1 MNEVIFMPEQ
11 VRCDLALE
19 AQELYS
25 ENAAKKESERESG
38 ISVDEYS
45 VHDLIKVTRVKILNS
60 NGERNLGKPKGDYI
74 TIEMPSRFYGE
85 QRIYE
90 EMCRVCAKELKTV
103 TDKFISSDDDV
114 ILVVG
119 LGNRNIT
126 ADALGPKV
134 ISSLMI
140 TRHLKQYVPEEID
153 EGVRSI
159 CGIVPGVLG
168 LTGIETGEIIRG
180 IAEKV
185 KPKLVIAID
194 ALCSRKME
202 RVNTTIQI
210 SDTGITPGEGVG
222 NKRNA
227 LNRETLGAPVIA
239 IGVPTVVDAATIA
252 SDTLDMLVDAAAEG
266 KADSI
271 KDKPT
276 HRILKIIGNTADSK
290 YDLIREVISPKF
302 GNFIVAPK
310 DVDTIIDDISSV
322 VANGINIAV
331 NDGITLADVDRYR

>member
-1 MNEVIFMPEQ
+1 MAEQ

-25 ENAAKKESERESG
+25 ETAAEVSEKESG
-38 ISVDEYS
+38 IHVDEYS
-45 VHDLIKVTRVKILNS
+45 LNDLIKVTRVKILNE

-74 TIEMPSRFYGE
+74 TIEMPNRFYGE

-90 EMCRVCAKELKTV
+90 EMCRVCAKELKMV
-103 TDKFISSDDDV
+103 TDKFLRADDDV
-114 ILVVG
+114 VLVVG

-140 TRHLKQYVPEEID
+140 TRHLKQYVPEEVD
-153 EGVRSI
+153 KGVRSI

-180 IAEKV
+180 ICDKV
-185 KPKLVIAID
+185 KPTLVIAID

-227 LNRETLGAPVIA
+227 LNESTLGAPVIA

-252 SDTLDMLVDAAAEG
+252 GDTLDMLVEAASQG
-266 KADSI
+266 RADVI
-271 KDKPT
+271 KDKPVYK
-276 HRILKIIGNTADSK
+276 ILDIIGSMADSK
-290 YDLIREVISPKF
+290 YELIREVITPKF

-310 DVDTIIDDISSV
+310 DVDTIISDLSSV

-331 NDGITLADVDRYR
+331 NEEITLNDIDRYR

>member
-1 MNEVIFMPEQ
+1 MPEQ

-25 ENAAKKESERESG
+25 ETAAEESERESG
-38 ISVDEYS
+38 IHVDEYS
-45 VHDLIKVTRVKILNS
+45 VHDLIKVTRVKILNK
-60 NGERNLGKPKGDYI
+60 NGERNLNKPMGDYI
-74 TIEMPSRFYGE
+74 TIEMPNRFYGE

-90 EMCRVCAKELKTV
+90 EMCKVTAKELKTL
-103 TDKFISSDDDV
+103 TDKFLSSDDDV

-168 LTGIETGEIIRG
+168 LTGIETGEIIKG

-227 LNRETLGAPVIA
+227 LNKDTLGAPVVA

-252 SDTLDMLVDAAAEG
+252 SDTLDMLVDAASRG
-266 KADSI
+266 RDTVI

-276 HRILKIIGNTADSK
+276 QRILNIIGNTSGGK
-290 YDLIREVISPKF
+290 YELIREVISPKF

-310 DVDTIIDDISSV
+310 DVDTIISDLSSV

-331 NDGITLADVDRYR
+331 NEGITLSDIDRYR

>member
-1 MNEVIFMPEQ
+1 MPEQ

-19 AQELYS
+19 ARELYS
-25 ENAAKKESERESG
+25 ETVTEDERDSG

-45 VHDLIKVTRVKILNS
+45 IESIIKVTRVKILDS
-60 NGERNLGKPKGDYI
+60 KGENNLGKPKGDYI
-74 TIEMPSRFYGE
+74 TIEMPNRFYNE
-85 QRIYE
+85 QKIYE
-90 EMCRVCAKELKTV
+90 EMCRVCAKELKTL
-103 TDKFISSDDDV
+103 TDKFIHKDDDV

-134 ISSLMI
+134 VSSLMI
-140 TRHLKQYVPEEID
+140 TRHLKEYVPD
-153 EGVRSI
+153 EVEDGVRSI

-168 LTGIETGEIIRG
+168 LTGIETGEIISG
-180 IAEKV
+180 IVEKV
-185 KPKLVIAID
+185 KPKLIIAID

-210 SDTGITPGEGVG
+210 ADTGITPGEGVG
-222 NKRNA
+222 NKRKA
-227 LNRETLGAPVIA
+227 LNKKTLGVPVIA

-252 SDTLDMLVDAAAEG
+252 SDTLEILVNTASQEKIDE
-266 KADSI
+266 I

-276 HRILKIIGNTADSK
+276 KRILKIIGEAADTK
-290 YDLIREVISPKF
+290 YELIKEVIDPKF

>member
-1 MNEVIFMPEQ
+1 MAEQ
-11 VRCDLALE
+11 IRCDLALE
-19 AQELYS
+19 AKELYS
-25 ENAAKKESERESG
+25 ETVEDKELPG

-45 VHDLIKVTRVKILNS
+45 IEDIIKVTRVKILNS
-60 NGERNLGKPKGDYI
+60 SGEHNLGKPKGDYI

-85 QRIYE
+85 QKIYE
-90 EMCRVCAKELKTV
+90 EMCRVCAKELKTLS
-103 TDKFISSDDDV
+103 DKFLKSDDDV

-119 LGNRNIT
+119 LGNINIT

-140 TRHLKQYVPEEID
+140 TRHLKEYVPDEIQK
-153 EGVRSI
+153 GVRSV

-180 IAEKV
+180 ITDRI
-185 KPKLVIAID
+185 KPRLVIAID

-222 NKRNA
+222 NKRKELSRN
-227 LNRETLGAPVIA
+227 TLGTPVVA

-252 SDTLDMLVDAAAEG
+252 GDTLEMLVDAASSGRGAPKDRPTQRTLRLIGEM
-266 KADSI
+266 ADE
-271 KDKPT
+271 
-276 HRILKIIGNTADSK
+276 K
-290 YDLIREVISPKF
+290 YELIREVIRPKF
-302 GNFIVAPK
+302 GSFIVAPK

-322 VANGINIAV
+322 IANGINIAV
-331 NDGITLADVDRYR
+331 NEGITLKDIDRYK

>member
-1 MNEVIFMPEQ
+1 MAEQ

-19 AQELYS
+19 AKELYS
-25 ENAAKKESERESG
+25 ETAEKADEVGG

-45 VHDLIKVTRVKILNS
+45 IENIIKVTRVKILNEE
-60 NGERNLGKPKGDYI
+60 GEENLGKPKGDYI

-85 QRIYE
+85 QKIYE
-90 EMCRVCAKELKTV
+90 KMCQVCAEELKSL
-103 TDKFISSDDDV
+103 TDKFITKDDDV

-119 LGNRNIT
+119 LGNQNIT

-140 TRHLKQYVPEEID
+140 TRHLKEYVPDEIQN
-153 EGVRSI
+153 GVRSI

-168 LTGIETGEIIRG
+168 LTGIETGEIIKGLVDR
-180 IAEKV
+180 I

-222 NKRNA
+222 NKRKG
-227 LNRETLGAPVIA
+227 LNIDTLGTPVIA

-252 SDTLDMLVDAAAEG
+252 GDTLDMLVNAASQG
-266 KADSI
+266 KAGVLKDLPTRQTLKLIGEMADEKYELI
-271 KDKPT
+271 K
-276 HRILKIIGNTADSK
+276 
-290 YDLIREVISPKF
+290 EVIKPKF
-302 GNFIVAPK
+302 GSFIVAPK

-331 NDGITLADVDRYR
+331 NDGITLKDVDRYR

>member
-1 MNEVIFMPEQ
+1 MAEQ

-19 AQELYS
+19 ARELYS
-25 ENAAKKESERESG
+25 ETVKEDDRDSG

-45 VHDLIKVTRVKILNS
+45 VESIIKVTRVKILDGK
-60 NGERNLGKPKGDYI
+60 GERNLGKPKGDYI

-85 QRIYE
+85 QKIYE
-90 EMCRVCAKELKTV
+90 EMCRVCAKELKTL
-103 TDKFISSDDDV
+103 TEKFVQKDDDV

-140 TRHLKQYVPEEID
+140 TRHLKEYVPDEI
-153 EGVRSI
+153 EKGVRSI

-168 LTGIETGEIIRG
+168 LTGIETGEIISG
-180 IAEKV
+180 IVDKV
-185 KPKLVIAID
+185 KPKLIIAID

-222 NKRNA
+222 NKRKT
-227 LNRETLGAPVIA
+227 LDKKTLGVPVIA

-252 SDTLDMLVDAAAEG
+252 SDTLEILVNTASQEKID
-266 KADSI
+266 KI

-276 HRILKIIGNTADSK
+276 QRILKIVGEAADSK
-290 YDLIREVISPKF
+290 YELIKEVIGPKF
-302 GNFIVAPK
+302 GSFIVAPK
-310 DVDTIIDDISSV
+310 DVDTIINDISSV
-322 VANGINIAV
+322 VANGINIAL

>member
-1 MNEVIFMPEQ
+1 MPEQ

-25 ENAAKKESERESG
+25 ENAAKEESERESG

-180 IAEKV
+180 RAV
-185 KPKLVIAID
+185 QPKNGEGKYHNTD
-194 ALCSRKME
+194 FGYRHNSRRGSRKQAQCAE
-202 RVNTTIQI
+202 
-210 SDTGITPGEGVG
+210 P
-222 NKRNA
+222 RNA
-227 LNRETLGAPVIA
+227 RCAGYCNR
-239 IGVPTVVDAATIA
+239 
-252 SDTLDMLVDAAAEG
+252 S
-266 KADSI
+266 ADCCGC
-271 KDKPT
+271 
-276 HRILKIIGNTADSK
+276 GNDCK
-290 YDLIREVISPKF
+290 
-302 GNFIVAPK
+302 
-310 DVDTIIDDISSV
+310 
-322 VANGINIAV
+322 
-331 NDGITLADVDRYR
+331 RYT

>member
-1 MNEVIFMPEQ
+1 MKEQ
-11 VRCDLALE
+11 IRCDLALE
-19 AQELYS
+19 AKELYS
-25 ENAAKKESERESG
+25 ESVEQEPDMSG
-38 ISVDEYS
+38 ISVREYS
-45 VHDLIKVTRVKILNS
+45 EQDIIKVTRVIIHNS
-60 NGERNLGKPKGDYI
+60 KGEESLGKPIGDYI

-85 QRIYE
+85 QKIYE
-90 EMCRVCAKELKTV
+90 EMCRVCAKELKTL
-103 TDKFISSDDDV
+103 TDKFLSGDDDV
-114 ILVVG
+114 VLVVG
-119 LGNRNIT
+119 LGNQNIT

-140 TRHLKQYVPEEID
+140 TRHLKEYVPDEIQK
-153 EGVRSI
+153 GVRSV

-168 LTGIETGEIIRG
+168 LTGIETGEIIQGVTDR
-180 IAEKV
+180 I

-210 SDTGITPGEGVG
+210 ADTGITPGEGVG
-222 NKRNA
+222 NKRKG
-227 LNRETLGAPVIA
+227 LNRDTLGVPVIA

-252 SDTLDMLVDAAAEG
+252 GDTLDMLVDAAG
-266 KADSI
+266 GDSKI

-276 HRILKIIGNTADSK
+276 AKILKIIGDMADEK
-290 YDLIREVISPKF
+290 YDLIREVIRPEF
-302 GNFIVAPK
+302 GSFIVAPK

-331 NDGITLADVDRYR
+331 NEGITLSDVDRYR

>member
-1 MNEVIFMPEQ
+1 
-11 VRCDLALE
+11 
-19 AQELYS
+19 
-25 ENAAKKESERESG
+25 
-38 ISVDEYS
+38 
-45 VHDLIKVTRVKILNS
+45 
-60 NGERNLGKPKGDYI
+60 
-74 TIEMPSRFYGE
+74 
-85 QRIYE
+85 
-90 EMCRVCAKELKTV
+90 MCQVCAEELKSL
-103 TDKFISSDDDV
+103 TDKFITKDDDV

-119 LGNRNIT
+119 LGNQNIT

-140 TRHLKQYVPEEID
+140 TRHLKEYVPDEIQN
-153 EGVRSI
+153 GVRSI

-180 IAEKV
+180 LVDRI

-222 NKRNA
+222 NKRKG
-227 LNRETLGAPVIA
+227 LNIDTLGTPVIA

-252 SDTLDMLVDAAAEG
+252 GDTLDMLVNAASQG
-266 KADSI
+266 KAGVLKDLPTRQTLKLIGEMADEKYELI
-271 KDKPT
+271 K
-276 HRILKIIGNTADSK
+276 
-290 YDLIREVISPKF
+290 EVIKPKF
-302 GNFIVAPK
+302 GSFIVAPK

-331 NDGITLADVDRYR
+331 NDGITLKDVDRYR